1 MFQKTLSLS
10 DAELKFAKGDASFE
24 GYASVFNGLDSYGDT
39 ILPGAFDGAIKMARR
54 GRMPKMFANHR
65 AWEMPIGKWIDLKA
79 DDKGLYVRGEF
90 TPGNPQADIVRA
102 AMLHGTVDGLS
113 VGFRMSP
120 EDYEIVDDKSQRV
133 IKNISELV
141 EISAVTFPADDAA
154 RVDLT
159 SVKHELETIE
169 TIKDFEDFL
178 REAGGFSKGL
188 AMAVAARARKLFA
201 AGEPSGEMDAKA
213 TAELERLL
221 TLPSLLG

>member
-113 VGFRMSP
+113 IGFRMSKD
-120 EDYEIVDDKSQRV
+120 DYELVDDETQRV
-133 IKNISELV
+133 IKNVSELV

-154 RVDLT
+154 RVDLA
-159 SVKHELETIE
+159 SVKFDLDVIQTR
-169 TIKDFEDFL
+169 KDFEDFL
-178 REAGGFSKGL
+178 RQSGGFSKGL
-188 AMAVAARARKLFA
+188 ATAVAARARDIFA
-201 AGEPSGEMDAKA
+201 AGKPSGDAGEMA
-213 TAELERLL
+213 TAELQRLL
-221 TLPSLLG
+221 SMID